1 MFLIRLLFFSSTFV
15 VAVASVADLWEN
27 TSLFSDTTS
36 STVSIDDLDLSD
48 PLSSVDNSGSSI
60 FMDND
65 ETDPIIF
72 AENDC
77 AIPLVSSP
85 IGRIRRRSNQCST
98 PSSQLQLPTL
108 NDIPLEGEVGSAL
121 DSLKNEEVCSPLVFG
136 ARNIPI
142 CSSGNLLD
150 KEFIWADY
158 GYSLKHCTLCK
169 FHSSY
174 HVRDGSEKHIRE
186 RYNCTYSRECSDKSD

>member
-1 MFLIRLLFFSSTFV
+1 MFSIRVLFLSSTFV
-15 VAVASVADLWEN
+15 VAMITANDLWETTN
-27 TSLFSDTTS
+27 LFSDATS
-36 STVSIDDLDLSD
+36 STVSFDGLDSSD
-48 PLSSVDNSGSSI
+48 PLSSVENFSSNM

-65 ETDPIIF
+65 ETGSTVF

-77 AIPLVSSP
+77 VIPLVSSP
-85 IGRIRRRSNQCST
+85 IGRTRRRSDQCSA

-108 NDIPLEGEVGSAL
+108 DDIPLEGESGAAL
-121 DSLKNEEVCSPLVFG
+121 NSLKNEEVCSPLVFG

-150 KEFIWADY
+150 KEYILADY

-169 FHSSY
+169 LPFFVSHP
-174 HVRDGSEKHIRE
+174 
-186 RYNCTYSRECSDKSD
+186 

>member
-1 MFLIRLLFFSSTFV
+1 MFLMRILIFCSTFI
-15 VAVASVADLWEN
+15 VAMVTATDLWETTN
-27 TSLFSDTTS
+27 LFSDATS
-36 STVSIDDLDLSD
+36 STVSFDGLDSSD
-48 PLSSVDNSGSSI
+48 PLSSAENSGSNTFI
-60 FMDND
+60 DND
-65 ETDPIIF
+65 ETGSTVF

-85 IGRIRRRSNQCST
+85 IGRTRRRSDLCSA

-108 NDIPLEGEVGSAL
+108 DDIPLAGGIGSAL

-150 KEFIWADY
+150 QEFIWADY

-169 FHSSY
+169 SPIFLSHSWWL
-174 HVRDGSEKHIRE
+174 RR
-186 RYNCTYSRECSDKSD
+186 TYQIEVVLYIFKRMCW